1 MQMLRIYVNVQQVT
15 GDDKNSRV
23 SDSDG
28 FALTVVEADCA
39 LKEFMGARADDMH
52 AKQQMLKKINQEG
65 YVKLSDLSSDVDNK
79 VALNTLDVFY
89 LGAGIKTDLI
99 TPGLALKDTINNK
112 SVKQSVG
119 SKYE

>member
-1 MQMLRIYVNVQQVT
+1 M
-15 GDDKNSRV
+15 
-23 SDSDG
+23 
-28 FALTVVEADCA
+28 EADCA

>member
-1 MQMLRIYVNVQQVT
+1 
-15 GDDKNSRV
+15 
-23 SDSDG
+23 
-28 FALTVVEADCA
+28 
-39 LKEFMGARADDMH
+39 MGARSDDMH

-89 LGAGIKTDLI
+89 LGASIKTDLI